1 MTLLHSGPSVCIEA
15 IRKTIRPSKSQT
27 RVRACC
33 FIAAAVSAV
42 LASAVPALAQRSTP
56 IQLDQWMGASSNTL
70 DNTQSTVYYDT
81 LENNGTIQAPGN
93 ITQNPPCPADF
104 NLDGGIDGQDIE
116 AFFMAWEAGAAVAD
130 TNGDGGIDGSDVA
143 TYFISWESG
152 GC

>member
-1 MTLLHSGPSVCIEA
+1 MTLLHSELSVCIEA
-15 IRKTIRPSKSQT
+15 IRKTIGPSKSQT

-56 IQLDQWMGASSNTL
+56 IQLVQPMGAANA
-70 DNTQSTVYYDT
+70 T
-81 LENNGTIQAPGN
+81 LENGGMIQALGN
-93 ITQNPPCPADF
+93 ITQNPPCSADF

-116 AFFMAWEAGAAVAD
+116 AFFMAWEAGATAAD